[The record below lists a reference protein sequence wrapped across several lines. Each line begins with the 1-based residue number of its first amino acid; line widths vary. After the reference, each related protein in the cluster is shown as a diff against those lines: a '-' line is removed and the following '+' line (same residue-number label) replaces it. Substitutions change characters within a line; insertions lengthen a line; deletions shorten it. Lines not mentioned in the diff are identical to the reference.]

1 MDDTQQPKKQDSQQ
15 VDLEKRRQPT
25 HDEILAMVS
34 AGEPHAVEQE
44 SAAAG
49 HGTNDRIVAL
59 MRDPQWLYVYWE
71 LKGGTILDLQER
83 LGKVGRR
90 RAQWILR
97 LDDGE
102 APRDT
107 AIDPHARA
115 TYINVQPGGH
125 YQVAIGMIAP
135 DGTFHEATGSEAVD
149 APRADVSDQA
159 DEQWPLAE
167 AAYERTAR
175 AFGAAE
181 SSEWAALGASRFGEL
196 AREHAPL
203 PPVRK
208 PTTPP
213 IRRPTDRP

>member
-34 AGEPHAVEQE
+34 AGEPHAVESDPAE
-44 SAAAG
+44 AG
-49 HGTNDRIVAL
+49 QGNDRIVAL
-59 MRDPQWLYVYWE
+59 MRDPHWLYVYWE
-71 LKGGTILDLQER
+71 LNGGTILDLQER

-107 AIDPHARA
+107 AVDPHARA

-135 DGTFHEATGSEAVD
+135 DGSFHEATGSEAVD

-181 SSEWAALGASRFGEL
+181 SSEWTALGASRFGEL
-196 AREHAPL
+196 AREHTPL